1 MTLVTLLAPAPP
13 TNISDARAIR
23 ATSQKLQPAVR
34 PSGFSRVARAA
45 EWSPTDRECDTLQQS
60 DGGYGGEIFR
70 LLCLKPLGKSDQGQ
84 QYPETDPQS

>member
-13 TNISDARAIR
+13 TNFSDARAIR

-60 DGGYGGEIFR
+60 DGGYGGEIFPPA
-70 LLCLKPLGKSDQGQ
+70 LSKTVG
-84 QYPETDPQS
+84 EI